1 MRNTQWPLTEYEV
14 EFLLFKPVPA
24 YPPNSSAPKH
34 THKLKCCPQCHF
46 PHMSFELY
54 CTILHSLVIFRNT
67 YHVEAELTVLNCAIL
82 GQKWPET
89 TRKGVSLGVFQ

>member
-34 THKLKCCPQCHF
+34 THKLKIQMF
-46 PHMSFELY
+46 VLRISY
-54 CTILHSLVIFRNT
+54 VKGNTRNST
-67 YHVEAELTVLNCAIL
+67 LTEALLLTLKN
-82 GQKWPET
+82 
-89 TRKGVSLGVFQ
+89 